1 MHLAGHD
8 GTHKEHQDLGGRV
21 ARRASLP
28 YPIGDPEP
36 KKKKGINKEK
46 IKYKFIYSLT
56 YLFIETRPHCEAW
69 LSLNSSSSTSHVI
82 ELHVCHCTWL
92 DLFPSIKDPAKG
104 SAL

>member
-36 KKKKGINKEK
+36 KKKKKVLIKKKLNIN
-46 IKYKFIYSLT
+46 
-56 YLFIETRPHCEAW
+56 LFIH
-69 LSLNSSSSTSHVI
+69 
-82 ELHVCHCTWL
+82 
-92 DLFPSIKDPAKG
+92 
-104 SAL
+104 